1 MPGIKVIFG
10 TYNSIPLG
18 GPESF
23 REEQYQQFIKP
34 FLSTLYLFPEI
45 PSLLY
50 YSGILLQWLEKKH
63 PEFLDV
69 LEEMVSR
76 KQVELLGGAFYDPIL
91 TILPRSDAMGQI
103 ELLTTYIR
111 KKFGKRPRGAWIPE
125 LEWEPWLPS
134 TLRTC
139 GMDYTF
145 LGEYHFNAAG
155 IMNRHVPYLTE
166 DQGKT
171 IYVFPLFEKIA
182 ESIQKTSPIEVVRTI
197 LSYRSSSEDRLIT
210 LLVPGDFWTHKK
222 IEEFFQEIRGN
233 GNIEFAQ
240 PNRYVRSALV
250 GCKTYFPCGSKEQRM
265 VESLPPERAREYKAL
280 KARLGETHREML
292 FGGGFFRQF
301 LTQYPESNLL
311 YAKMQY
317 AHLLVN
323 GVRRDKYRKIAARE
337 ELWKGQHGKAYWPG
351 SIPGGHLI
359 RRQAYKS
366 LITAER
372 ITREK
377 GVFIP
382 SLVVMDFD
390 MDGKDEFLYQGHEL
404 NAYVHTT
411 GGSIFELDN
420 LNKAWNYVD
429 CSARRVGGKN
439 VLHKAFL
446 DHFFPIKT
454 KLDELM
460 TFQHEECG
468 DFLDQAYTV
477 VKCDKERGELVLER
491 LGIVTHA
498 KELIPMRLVKKF
510 IFKGNTINLYYTI
523 TNTSSI
529 AIRVCFGVEVNLS
542 FAEKAQ
548 VRVLW
553 QEGKSRKEVPQE
565 PVQLSNL
572 GEIYF
577 EDTSHGTQ
585 IVLSTL
591 EPASAWNWP
600 DESNDATS
608 MTQFNTYHG
617 TCFLPYWQLDLPA
630 GGVWENRMTL
640 KMGNL

>member
-1 MPGIKVIFG
+1 MPGIQLIIG

-18 GPESF
+18 GSESF

-45 PSLLY
+45 PSVLY

-69 LEEMVSR
+69 LGEMVSR
-76 KQVELLGGAFYDPIL
+76 KQVELLGGAFYDPVL
-91 TILPRSDAMGQI
+91 TILHRSDALGQI

-125 LEWEPWLPS
+125 MEWEPWLAS

-155 IMNRHVPYLTE
+155 VMNRYVPYLTE

-171 IYVFPLFEKIA
+171 IYVFPLFEQIA
-182 ESIQKTSPIEVVRTI
+182 ESLEKTSPKEVVRTI
-197 LSYRSSSEDRLIT
+197 LTHQSASEDRLVT
-210 LLVPGDFWTHKK
+210 LLVPGEYCANKK
-222 IEEFFQEIRGN
+222 IEEFLLELRESGQ
-233 GNIEFAQ
+233 IECTQ
-240 PNRYVRSALV
+240 PNRYVRSTQV
-250 GCKTYFPCGSKEQRM
+250 GYKTYFPCGSKEQRM
-265 VESLPPERAREYKAL
+265 VEALPPERAKEYKAL
-280 KARLGETHREML
+280 KARLGAMHGEML
-292 FGGGFFRQF
+292 FGGGFFRQI
-301 LTQYPESNLL
+301 LSRYPVNNLL
-311 YAKMQY
+311 YGKMQY
-317 AHLLVN
+317 THLLVN
-323 GVRRDKYRKIAARE
+323 GVRRDKYRKIAARD
-337 ELWKGQHGKAYWPG
+337 ELWKGQHGKAYWHP
-351 SIPGGHLI
+351 SKPGGYLI

-411 GGSIFELDN
+411 GGAIFELDN
-420 LNKAWNYVD
+420 LIKAWNYID
-429 CSARRVGGKN
+429 CSVRNMGERE
-439 VLHKAFL
+439 VLRKAFL
-446 DHFFPIKT
+446 DHFFPIGT
-454 KLDELM
+454 GL
-460 TFQHEECG
+460 HEFISAKHEACG
-468 DFLDQAYTV
+468 DFLDQSYSV

-491 LGIVTHA
+491 RGVVRQS
-498 KELIPMRLVKKF
+498 KERIPVRLVKKF
-510 IFKGNTINLYYTI
+510 IFKGNTINLYYSL
-523 TNTSSI
+523 TNTSSTSL
-529 AIRVCFGVEVNLS
+529 RMCFGVEVNFS
-542 FAEKAQ
+542 FPEKEQ

-553 QEGKSRKEVPQE
+553 QEGKCGKEVPYE
-565 PVQLSNL
+565 PTAILNLS
-572 GEIYF
+572 EISF
-577 EDTSHGTQ
+577 EDASHATQ

-591 EPASAWNWP
+591 ESASAWNWP
-600 DESNDATS
+600 NECNDS
-608 MTQFNTYHG
+608 SYSHNSVYLGF
-617 TCFLPYWQLDLPA
+617 CVLPYWQLDLPPD
-630 GGVWENRMTL
+630 GVWENRVTL
-640 KMGNL
+640 KMGIL